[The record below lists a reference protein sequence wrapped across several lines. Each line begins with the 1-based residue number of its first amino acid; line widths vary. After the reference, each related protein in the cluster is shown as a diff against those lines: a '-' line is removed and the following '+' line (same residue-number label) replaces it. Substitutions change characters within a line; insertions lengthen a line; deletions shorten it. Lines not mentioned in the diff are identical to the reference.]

1 MEKNKDNAQK
11 CEFLLKLNDNIV
23 CQRYFTV
30 RNFNNKAA
38 NSLDLHEIVS
48 WIMYDLRD
56 DLKYRTSILLDANY
70 VDNQKNRGLDTT
82 QEHFSITIKIGTREV
97 YVRIMRADIYPPKV
111 RFSVDIRPQLNKIL
125 KELTQVLSSQKVT
138 CNYQDYSLNVW

>member
-38 NSLDLHEIVS
+38 NSLDLHETVS

-56 DLKYRTSILLDANY
+56 SLKLKTSNLLDANY
-70 VDNQKNRGLDTT
+70 VDNHRNKGSDTT
-82 QEHFSITIKIGTREV
+82 PEHFSITIKVGTREV

-111 RFSVDIRPQLNKIL
+111 RFSVDIRPQLNRIL
-125 KELTQVLSSQKVT
+125 KELTHVLSSQKVT